1 MYLPRLEH
9 HGAKNENICYTVQK
23 QIRICILQHPF
34 ALHQGKVRKWL
45 QLSRE
50 DIFNSPIGRKPI
62 ERESLTPSMDSS
74 MPPAATIPPACHPSF
89 PRVLL
94 DGYKT
99 LATNHLP
106 INPPHDSLRQRSG
119 PSIRPQLNPFFPGK
133 DIIRHHE
140 GMHLDPHRPG
150 RHPDGKRLLGALL
163 PRAWHPA
170 RWDDAQRRLH
180 RAS

>member
-9 HGAKNENICYTVQK
+9 HSAKNENICFTVQK

-62 ERESLTPSMDSS
+62 ERESLTPSMDSW
-74 MPPAATIPPACHPSF
+74 MPPAAIPPAF
-89 PRVLL
+89 PRLLL

-170 RWDDAQRRLH
+170 RRDDAQRRLH

>member
-1 MYLPRLEH
+1 MYVIQC
-9 HGAKNENICYTVQK
+9 KK
-23 QIRICILQHPF
+23 IRICILQHPF
-34 ALHQGKVRKWL
+34 ALHQGKLRKWL

-62 ERESLTPSMDSS
+62 ERESLTPSMDSW
-74 MPPAATIPPACHPSF
+74 MPPAPIPPAF
-89 PRVLL
+89 PRLLL

-106 INPPHDSLRQRSG
+106 INPPHDSLRQRSEA
-119 PSIRPQLNPFFPGK
+119 SIRPQLNPFFPGK
-133 DIIRHHE
+133 DIIGHHE
-140 GMHLDPHRPG
+140 GMHLDPHRPS

-170 RWDDAQRRLH
+170 RRDDAQRRLH